1 MNKIASNSMRTRVR
15 RNKRR
20 SRKTKRGGHRQYLN
34 NVGFSTSYEA
44 GFDPSLLTPSAT
56 RMATN
61 WV

>member
-1 MNKIASNSMRTRVR
+1 MKTRIR
-15 RNKRR
+15 RKRV
-20 SRKTKRGGHRQYLN
+20 RKTKRGGHRQYLN

-56 RMATN
+56 RMVTN

>member
-1 MNKIASNSMRTRVR
+1 MRTRIR

-20 SRKTKRGGHRQYLN
+20 TRKTKRGGHRQYLN